1 MGNDWLT
8 LEVSKC
14 MEVLLTTNI
23 KRVETLY
30 TTAYWVGSNQL
41 RIDVKIERP
50 NIPGVAASI

>member
-30 TTAYWVGSNQL
+30 TTAYWVDSNQL